1 METIVYTK
9 NELKEALSSKSFPII
24 IKGEYAKEIKKK
36 YKARKRIKKGA
47 LIGGVTTAV
56 AGLVAMPFTGG
67 ASGAVSAMGVTN
79 AISAMG
85 MTATGLAIGTATI
98 PVAELC
104 VLCGFT
110 LGLIGLFQGRKV
122 KVRFGPAE
130 VEITEK
136 V

>member
-9 NELKEALSSKSFPII
+9 NELENALSSKSFPII

-36 YKARKRIKKGA
+36 YKTQKRLKKGA

-56 AGLVAMPFTGG
+56 AGLFAMPFTGG
-67 ASGAVSAMGVTN
+67 ASGAVA
-79 AISAMG
+79 AIG
-85 MTATGLAIGTATI
+85 LTATGLAIGTVTI
-98 PVAELC
+98 SVAELS

-122 KVRFGPAE
+122 KVRFGPTE